1 LTLTT
6 IKTIYLK
13 EVVKM
18 KKGNKSLKI
27 LKNILKKVSI
37 ILVGGML
44 VMNVGCARKGSRT
57 WIENKVSDIER
68 VYPTENLEDLFE
80 KFPNGFIISQTRLF
94 DENGKRY
101 SLFIEVKGKKENK
114 VIKGKVSKTLL
125 QSNPYK
131 ETVEKESEVEYR
143 KGENLVLAKPELTEE
158 LLPRNYFLFQKI
170 QLNKSILDKLQVID
184 KGYSYE
190 TGRYDITYSYKNK
203 EIADYLGVKDEN
215 QNIGIGGGDGIKNY
229 VHYIEVRKDRLTLL
243 ERVIEKKENEYE
255 E

>member
-1 LTLTT
+1 
-6 IKTIYLK
+6 
-13 EVVKM
+13 M
-18 KKGNKSLKI
+18 KKISKIAAVVLVVVALLVYIGNT
-27 LKNILKKVSI
+27 
-37 ILVGGML
+37 
-44 VMNVGCARKGSRT
+44 RKGSRT

-68 VYPTENLEDLFE
+68 VYPTENLEDLFG

-101 SLFIEVKGKKENK
+101 SLFIEVEGEKKNK

-131 ETVEKESEVEYR
+131 ETVEKESEVEYK

-170 QLNKSILDKLQVID
+170 QLNKRILGKLQVID

-190 TGRYDITYSYKNK
+190 TGRYDITYVYRNK
-203 EIADYLGVKDEN
+203 EIADYLRVKDEN
-215 QNIGIGGGDGIKNY
+215 QNIGIGGGDGMKNY
-229 VHYIEVRKDRLTLL
+229 VHYIEVRKDRLTFL
-243 ERVIEKKENEYE
+243 ERVMEKKD
-255 E
+255 